1 MKPGYGKG
9 SARAPKKNVPFFYL
23 IYLWYNRIGEIFV
36 TIWIACW
43 ERKRSGRVSGV
54 PFFLGGVF
62 GNLHQWDSGGYKYI
76 YIYRYRYKLYTY
88 IFSRSDYPL
97 GIFSG
102 VNFSFWGF
110 WLSVEDDSS
119 SFVCSVGVVSC
130 KWSAE
135 QWPKPRLVGVYII

>member
-1 MKPGYGKG
+1 MKFLSRYELLVGSGKDQ
-9 SARAPKKNVPFFYL
+9 
-23 IYLWYNRIGEIFV
+23 GEFLG
-36 TIWIACW
+36 C
-43 ERKRSGRVSGV
+43 
-54 PFFLGGVF
+54 PFFLGGF
-62 GNLHQWDSGGYKYI
+62 LEICISGIRVDINI

-130 KWSAE
+130 K
-135 QWPKPRLVGVYII
+135 